1 METEAAAKHLCELVL
16 RELKANEAEQAQY
29 KVVAKRLG
37 WAI

>member
-1 METEAAAKHLCELVL
+1 L